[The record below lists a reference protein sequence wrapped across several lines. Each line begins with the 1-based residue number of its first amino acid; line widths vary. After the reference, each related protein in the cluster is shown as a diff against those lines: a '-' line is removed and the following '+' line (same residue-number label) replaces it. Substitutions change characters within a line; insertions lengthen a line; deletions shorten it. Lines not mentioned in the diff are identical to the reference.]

1 MIVLIVDDVGY
12 SRHYHSRMLQKL
24 GHSTVVAESGAE
36 ALRRLERDQSIEV
49 VLTDLMMQGMDGL
62 ELFAAAQSIT
72 RASDTGAAAPPAFI
86 LMTSARPGSNA
97 QPRDL
102 QKIQLAKQMG
112 FVDIAFKPVDPSHL
126 KETLETLEAAR
137 GKLHRAVDVSQL
149 THQLLATTVRIVE
162 CSDLESAQTLRE
174 TIQTV
179 LQKLE
184 SIASPVDGELSGA
197 QQSLDATVL

>member
-24 GHSTVVAESGAE
+24 GHTTDAVESGAA

-72 RASDTGAAAPPAFI
+72 RASDAGTAQPPAFI

-112 FVDIAFKPVDPSHL
+112 FVDIAFKPVDPTHIQQ
-126 KETLETLEAAR
+126 TLETVELMR
-137 GKLHRAVDVSQL
+137 GKHRRAVDVNQL
-149 THQLLATTVRIVE
+149 THQLLASTEQIVA
-162 CSDLESAQTLRE
+162 CGDMDSAQTLRE

-179 LQKLE
+179 LQQLDSISKASE
-184 SIASPVDGELSGA
+184 SE
-197 QQSLDATVL
+197 VLRE